1 MYNNVALYVYV
12 CMFSLNKIMR
22 DQIERDYII
31 IAFITWDQYF
41 YIIACKISLIFAM
54 YNIFNMFCIILE
66 F

>member
-1 MYNNVALYVYV
+1 MFMYV
-12 CMFSLNKIMR
+12 CFHLKKIMR

-41 YIIACKISLIFAM
+41 YIIACLIIAM
-54 YNIFNMFCIILE
+54 YIFNIFCIILE